1 MKINTLC
8 YQINIRILFL
18 SFCVFAIGAVAT
30 LWHAKEAVQTE
41 MESSVHLA
49 EQLITFELSKP
60 LASTE
65 WIKQLQA
72 LKATRHLRIQLKD
85 PAGTILKTTSR
96 QDKTPVNSP
105 LWFVKLV
112 SSSPTQIERAL
123 VTNDGQA
130 LIIMIEANPLNE
142 IDEVW
147 EETLAV
153 YGLLFLLM
161 TLAFTVIRVMFN
173 RVLKA
178 IHLIVGG
185 LERFEKKDYQNRLP
199 EFSSHEM
206 NLIAKA
212 INKLIAKLEASQQEN
227 QALTQHTLTIQE
239 NERQHLAQDLHDEL
253 GQSLTAIKVM
263 TATVA
268 RMNDNQNAIVKQSTT
283 SIIESCDHLMKVV
296 RSMMQQLHPLTLTE
310 LGLNAALH
318 ELFDSWLLRCPALQ
332 IDFQYDEGIEQ
343 CPKSIHIHLFRIVQ
357 ECLTN
362 VFRHANAEKVSI
374 ILAVQLNEKLLLT
387 ITDNGLGCDMANI
400 KNGFGLFSMQ
410 ERVRSLNGEFTIERN
425 LKKGMRISAVIP
437 YSQLSTLINFV

>member
-18 SFCVFAIGAVAT
+18 SLCVFAIGAVGT
-30 LWHAKEAVQTE
+30 LWHAKEAVQNE

-85 PAGTILKTTSR
+85 PAGRILKTTSG
-96 QDKTPVNSP
+96 QDKTPVNPP

-112 SSSPTQIERAL
+112 SSSPTQIERSL

-147 EETLAV
+147 EESLAFF
-153 YGLLFLLM
+153 GLLFLLM
-161 TLAFTVIRVMFN
+161 TLVFIVIRVVFN

-178 IHLIVGG
+178 IHLIVEG
-185 LERFEKKDYQNRLP
+185 LERIEQKDYQNRLP

-206 NLIAKA
+206 NLIANA
-212 INKLIAKLEASQQEN
+212 INKLISKLEASQQEN
-227 QALTQHTLTIQE
+227 RALTQHTLTIQE
-239 NERQHLAQDLHDEL
+239 DERQRLAQDLHDEL

-268 RMNDNQNAIVKQSTT
+268 RINNTQNAIVKQSTT
-283 SIIESCDHLMKVV
+283 SVIEICDHLMKVV

-310 LGLNAALH
+310 LGLKAALH
-318 ELFDSWLLRCPALQ
+318 ELCDSWRLRCPALQ
-332 IDFQYDEGIEQ
+332 IDFQCDEQIEH
-343 CPKSIHIHLFRIVQ
+343 CPKAINIHLFRIIQ

-362 VFRHANAEKVSI
+362 VFRHAHAEKVSI
-374 ILAVQLNEKLLLT
+374 ILAVELNKNLLLT
-387 ITDNGLGCDMANI
+387 ITDNGRGCDATTI

-410 ERVRSLNGEFTIERN
+410 ERVRSLNGEFTIETN
-425 LKKGMRISAVIP
+425 PKQGMKISVISP
-437 YSQLSTLINFV
+437 YST

>member
-18 SFCVFAIGAVAT
+18 SLCVFAIGAVGT
-30 LWHAKEAVQTE
+30 LWHAKEAVQNE
-41 MESSVHLA
+41 MQSSVHLA

-85 PAGTILKTTSR
+85 PAGKILKTTSR
-96 QDKTPVNSP
+96 QDKTPVNPP

-123 VTNDGQA
+123 ITNDGQA
-130 LIIMIEANPLNE
+130 LIVMIEANPLNE

-147 EETLAV
+147 EESLAFF
-153 YGLLFLLM
+153 GLLFLLM
-161 TLAFTVIRVMFN
+161 TLVFTVIRVMFN

-178 IHLIVGG
+178 IHLIVEG
-185 LERFEKKDYQNRLP
+185 LERLEKKDYQNRLP

-206 NLIAKA
+206 NLIAHA
-212 INKLIAKLEASQQEN
+212 INKLIEKLEASQQEN
-227 QALTQHTLTIQE
+227 RALTQHTLTIQE
-239 NERQHLAQDLHDEL
+239 DERQRLAQDLHDEL

-268 RMNDNQNAIVKQSTT
+268 RMNDTQNAIIKQSTT
-283 SIIESCDHLMKVV
+283 SVIEICDHLMKVV

-310 LGLNAALH
+310 LGLKAALR
-318 ELFDSWLLRCPALQ
+318 ELCDSWQLRCPTLQ
-332 IDFQYDEGIEQ
+332 IDFQCDESIEH
-343 CPKSIHIHLFRIVQ
+343 CPKAINIHLFRIIQ

-362 VFRHANAEKVSI
+362 VFRHAQAEKVSI
-374 ILAVQLNEKLLLT
+374 ILVVESNKNLLLT
-387 ITDNGLGCDMANI
+387 ITDNGQGCDTANI

-410 ERVRSLNGEFTIERN
+410 ERVRSLNGEFTIETYPKQG
-425 LKKGMRISAVIP
+425 LKICAIIP
-437 YSQLSTLINFV
+437 YSL

>member
-1 MKINTLC
+1 MC

-18 SFCVFAIGAVAT
+18 SLCVFAIGAVGT
-30 LWHAKEAVQTE
+30 LWHAKEAVQNE
-41 MESSVHLA
+41 MQSSVHLA

-85 PAGTILKTTSR
+85 PAGKILKTTSGK
-96 QDKTPVNSP
+96 DKLPVNPP

-123 VTNDGQA
+123 ITNDGQA
-130 LIIMIEANPLNE
+130 LIVMIEANPLNE

-147 EETLAV
+147 EESVALF
-153 YGLLFLLM
+153 GLLFLLM
-161 TLAFTVIRVMFN
+161 TLVFTVIRVMFN

-178 IHLIVGG
+178 IHLIVEG

-199 EFSSHEM
+199 EFSSYEM
-206 NLIAKA
+206 NLIANA
-212 INKLIAKLEASQQEN
+212 INKLIEKLEASQQEN
-227 QALTQHTLTIQE
+227 RALTQHTLTIQE
-239 NERQHLAQDLHDEL
+239 DERQRLAQDLHDEL

-263 TATVA
+263 TATVT
-268 RMNDNQNAIVKQSTT
+268 RMNDKQNAIIKQSTT
-283 SIIESCDHLMKVV
+283 SIIEICDHLMKVV

-310 LGLNAALH
+310 LGLKAALY
-318 ELFDSWLLRCPALQ
+318 ELCDSWRLRCPTLQ
-332 IDFQYDEGIEQ
+332 IDFQCDKQIEL
-343 CPKSIHIHLFRIVQ
+343 CPKAINIHLFRIIQ

-362 VFRHANAEKVSI
+362 VFRHAQAEKVSI
-374 ILAVQLNEKLLLT
+374 ILEVELNKNLLLT
-387 ITDNGLGCDMANI
+387 IMDNGQGCDAANI

-410 ERVRSLNGEFTIERN
+410 ERVRSLNGEFTIETN
-425 LKKGMRISAVIP
+425 PEQGMKISAIIP
-437 YSQLSTLINFV
+437 CSS

>member
-18 SFCVFAIGAVAT
+18 SLCVFAIGAIGT
-30 LWHAKEAVQTE
+30 LWHAKEAVQNE
-41 MESSVHLA
+41 MQSSVHLA

-85 PAGTILKTTSR
+85 PAGKILKTTSR
-96 QDKTPVNSP
+96 QDKTPVNPP

-123 VTNDGQA
+123 ITNDGQA
-130 LIIMIEANPLNE
+130 LIVMIEANPLNE

-147 EETLAV
+147 EESVALF
-153 YGLLFLLM
+153 GLLFLLM
-161 TLAFTVIRVMFN
+161 TLVFTVIRVMFN

-178 IHLIVGG
+178 IRLIVEG
-185 LERFEKKDYQNRLP
+185 LERLEKKDYQNRLP

-206 NLIAKA
+206 NLIANA
-212 INKLIAKLEASQQEN
+212 INKLISKLDASQQEN
-227 QALTQHTLTIQE
+227 RALTQHTLTIQE
-239 NERQHLAQDLHDEL
+239 DERQRLAQDLHDEL

-263 TATVA
+263 TATIA
-268 RMNDNQNAIVKQSTT
+268 RMNDTQNTIIKQSTT
-283 SIIESCDHLMKVV
+283 SVIEICDHLMKVV

-310 LGLNAALH
+310 LGLKAALH
-318 ELFDSWLLRCPALQ
+318 ELCDSWRLRCPTLQ
-332 IDFQYDEGIEQ
+332 IDFQCDEHIEHCQ
-343 CPKSIHIHLFRIVQ
+343 KAINIHLFRIIQ

-362 VFRHANAEKVSI
+362 VFRHAHAEKVSI
-374 ILAVQLNEKLLLT
+374 ILAVELNKNLLLT
-387 ITDNGLGCDMANI
+387 ITDNGRGCDATTI

-410 ERVRSLNGEFTIERN
+410 ERVRSLNGEFTIETN
-425 LKKGMRISAVIP
+425 PKQGMKICVSIP
-437 YSQLSTLINFV
+437 YSP

>member
-18 SFCVFAIGAVAT
+18 SLCVFVIGTIGT
-30 LWHAKEAVQTE
+30 LWHAKEAVQNE

-85 PAGTILKTTSR
+85 PAGRILKTTSG
-96 QDKTPVNSP
+96 QDKTPVNPP

-112 SSSPTQIERAL
+112 SSSPTQIERSL

-147 EETLAV
+147 EESLAFF
-153 YGLLFLLM
+153 GLLFLLM
-161 TLAFTVIRVMFN
+161 TLVFIVIRVVFN

-178 IHLIVGG
+178 IHLIVEG
-185 LERFEKKDYQNRLP
+185 LERIEQKDYQNRLP

-206 NLIAKA
+206 NLIANA
-212 INKLIAKLEASQQEN
+212 INKLISKLEASQQEN
-227 QALTQHTLTIQE
+227 RALTQHTLTIQE
-239 NERQHLAQDLHDEL
+239 DERQRLAQDLHDEL

-268 RMNDNQNAIVKQSTT
+268 RINNTQNAIVKQSTT
-283 SIIESCDHLMKVV
+283 SVIEICDHLMKVV

-310 LGLNAALH
+310 LGLKAALH
-318 ELFDSWLLRCPALQ
+318 ELCDSWRLRCPALQ
-332 IDFQYDEGIEQ
+332 IDFQCDEQIEH
-343 CPKSIHIHLFRIVQ
+343 CPKAINIHLFRIIQ

-362 VFRHANAEKVSI
+362 VFRHAHAEKVSI
-374 ILAVQLNEKLLLT
+374 ILAVELNKNLLLT
-387 ITDNGLGCDMANI
+387 ITDNGKGCDAATI
-400 KNGFGLFSMQ
+400 KNGFGLLSMQ
-410 ERVRSLNGEFTIERN
+410 ERVRSLNGEFTIETN
-425 LKKGMRISAVIP
+425 LKQGLKISVIIP
-437 YSQLSTLINFV
+437 YSL

>member
-18 SFCVFAIGAVAT
+18 SLCVFAIGAVGT
-30 LWHAKEAVQTE
+30 LWHAKEAVQNE
-41 MESSVHLA
+41 MQSSVHLA

-85 PAGTILKTTSR
+85 PAGKILKTTSR
-96 QDKTPVNSP
+96 QDKTPVNPP

-123 VTNDGQA
+123 ITNDGQA
-130 LIIMIEANPLNE
+130 LIVMIEANPLNE

-147 EETLAV
+147 EESLAFF
-153 YGLLFLLM
+153 GLLFLLM
-161 TLAFTVIRVMFN
+161 TLVFTVIRVMFN

-178 IHLIVGG
+178 IHLIVEG
-185 LERFEKKDYQNRLP
+185 LERLEKKDYQNRLP

-206 NLIAKA
+206 NLIANA
-212 INKLIAKLEASQQEN
+212 INKLIEKLEASQQEN
-227 QALTQHTLTIQE
+227 RALTQHTLTIQE
-239 NERQHLAQDLHDEL
+239 DERQRLAQDLHDEL

-268 RMNDNQNAIVKQSTT
+268 RMNDTQNTIIKQSTT
-283 SIIESCDHLMKVV
+283 SVIEICDHLMKVV

-310 LGLNAALH
+310 LGLKAALR
-318 ELFDSWLLRCPALQ
+318 ELCDSWQLRCPTLQ
-332 IDFQYDEGIEQ
+332 IDFQCDESIEH
-343 CPKSIHIHLFRIVQ
+343 CPKAINIHLFRIIQ

-362 VFRHANAEKVSI
+362 VFRHAQAEKVSI
-374 ILAVQLNEKLLLT
+374 ILVVESNKNLLLT
-387 ITDNGLGCDMANI
+387 ITDNGQGCDTANI

-410 ERVRSLNGEFTIERN
+410 ERVRSLNGEFTIETHPKQG
-425 LKKGMRISAVIP
+425 LKICAMIP
-437 YSQLSTLINFV
+437 YSL